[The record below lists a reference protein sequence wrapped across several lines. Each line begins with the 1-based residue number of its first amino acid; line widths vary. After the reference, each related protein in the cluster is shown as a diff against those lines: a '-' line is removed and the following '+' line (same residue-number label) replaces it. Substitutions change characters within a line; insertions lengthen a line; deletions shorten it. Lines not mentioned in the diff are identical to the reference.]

1 MGRKRQPTEW
11 EIAMGQRIRELRLAR
26 GLTQEQLAR
35 QIDVG
40 LDAVRKWERGKRTP
54 MLDMA
59 AKLADALDCTIDELA
74 GRIQAEAP
82 TAKKGKRTK

>member
-1 MGRKRQPTEW
+1 
-11 EIAMGQRIRELRLAR
+11 MGQRIRELRVAR

-35 QIDVG
+35 KIDVG

-59 AKLADALDCTIDELA
+59 AKLADALECTIDDLA
-74 GRIQAEAP
+74 GRGQAQPEAEAP
-82 TAKKGKRTK
+82 PAKKGKKN

>member
-1 MGRKRQPTEW
+1 MGRKRQPTDW

-59 AKLADALDCTIDELA
+59 VKLADALECTIDELA
-74 GRIQAEAP
+74 GRRQAEA
-82 TAKKGKRTK
+82 KGKKRGAK

>member
-1 MGRKRQPTEW
+1 
-11 EIAMGQRIRELRLAR
+11 MGQRLRELRLAR

-59 AKLADALDCTIDELA
+59 AKLADALECTIDELA
-74 GRIQAEAP
+74 GRSQAESP
-82 TAKKGKRTK
+82 STKKTRKRKED

>member
-1 MGRKRQPTEW
+1 
-11 EIAMGQRIRELRLAR
+11 MGQRLRELRLAR

-35 QIDVG
+35 KIDVG

-59 AKLADALDCTIDELA
+59 KKLAEALECSIDEIA
-74 GRIQAEAP
+74 GHELP
-82 TAKKGKRTK
+82 AKKRGNK